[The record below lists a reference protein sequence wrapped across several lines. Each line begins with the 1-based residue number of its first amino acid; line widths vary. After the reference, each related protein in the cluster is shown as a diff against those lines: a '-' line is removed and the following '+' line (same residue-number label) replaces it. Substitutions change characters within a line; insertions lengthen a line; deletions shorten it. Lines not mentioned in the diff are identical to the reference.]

1 MWTTTVMTRV
11 MTPSPDSEKPESLES
26 GLLIRAV
33 TDIDVEEKSMSYFD
47 TVKQYLLDLQLSIV
61 SADPAEG
68 IVVVEDEDRGLK
80 NLVVDCEEPILV
92 FEQIIMPVP
101 SNPGDMFRRL
111 LQMNRCIVQG
121 AFALDEEGKRVLY
134 RNTLQLANLDA
145 NEVEGTIEALSLTL
159 AEFASEL
166 IAFHKQ

>member
-1 MWTTTVMTRV
+1 
-11 MTPSPDSEKPESLES
+11 
-26 GLLIRAV
+26 
-33 TDIDVEEKSMSYFD
+33 MSYFD

-68 IVVVEDEDRGLK
+68 IVVVEDEERGLK

-121 AFALDEEGKRVLY
+121 AFALDEEGQRVLY
-134 RNTLQLANLDA
+134 RNTLQLANLDP